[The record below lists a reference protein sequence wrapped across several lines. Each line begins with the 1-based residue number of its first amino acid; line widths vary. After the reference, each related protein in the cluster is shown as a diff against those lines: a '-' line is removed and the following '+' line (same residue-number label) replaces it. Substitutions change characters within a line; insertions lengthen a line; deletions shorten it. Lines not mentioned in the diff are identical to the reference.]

1 MSSNVAKKIFLWIW
15 CLMMTVKSLGG
26 YSNKHHVYFVILAG
40 GNGERL
46 WPLSRKNK
54 PKQLLSLY
62 GNKTLLEQAVERVAV
77 LAESKDFIW
86 VTTSS
91 VHEDAVRCCLTDT
104 VGTILVE
111 PSARNTAAA
120 IVFSCEQIYLQDPSA
135 QVVFLPADPFIPY
148 SEYGVFIDGIERALQ
163 FVQTQDALVLF
174 GILPSYPATGYGYI
188 EYGKETAAQEVN
200 IHKVAMF
207 HEKPT
212 LSIAQEYVKN
222 PFMLWNI
229 GMFCAP
235 VALFLQEAELHCPAI
250 VSGVRSALYDPDYY
264 SVIPAE
270 SIDKAII
277 EKSEKVWVLPMDFMW
292 YDVGNVGV
300 FLSLKEQEKSE
311 HNNVIFINAKNNL
324 VDVPHKLVALIDV
337 DNLCIVETDDALL
350 ISRRDG
356 LERVKEL
363 VHQLKKEG
371 LSNYL

>member
-1 MSSNVAKKIFLWIW
+1 MSSNVAKKIFLWVW
-15 CLMMTVKSLGG
+15 CLTMTIQSLEIYAGQ
-26 YSNKHHVYFVILAG
+26 HHVYFVILAG
-40 GNGERL
+40 GDGERL

-62 GNKTLLEQAVERVAV
+62 GNKTLLEQAVERAAV

-91 VHEDAVRCCLTDT
+91 AHEDAVRACLAES

-111 PSARNTAAA
+111 PCARNTAAA
-120 IVFSCEQIYLQDPSA
+120 IVFSCEQIYLQDPQA
-135 QVVFLPADPFIPY
+135 YVVFLPADSFIPY
-148 SEYGVFIDGIERALQ
+148 GEYKVFTQGIAHALE
-163 FVQTQDALVLF
+163 FIQTHDALVLC
-174 GILPSYPATGYGYI
+174 GIAPSYPATGYGYI
-188 EYGKETAAQEVN
+188 EYVRDSAALENSVR
-200 IHKVAMF
+200 KVHMF

-222 PFMLWNI
+222 PHMLWNI

-235 VALFLQEAELHCPAI
+235 VSLFLQEAELHCPAI
-250 VSGVRSALYDPDYY
+250 VSGVRSACYNPDYY
-264 SVIPAE
+264 SAIPAE

-300 FLSLKEQEKSE
+300 FLSLKEQKESE
-311 HNNVIFINAKNNL
+311 QKNVIFINAKNNL

-337 DNLCIVETDDALL
+337 DNLCIVETEDALL
-350 ISRRDG
+350 ISRRDAT
-356 LERVKEL
+356 ENVKEL
-363 VHQLKKEG
+363 VYQLKKEG
-371 LSNYL
+371 RNSYL